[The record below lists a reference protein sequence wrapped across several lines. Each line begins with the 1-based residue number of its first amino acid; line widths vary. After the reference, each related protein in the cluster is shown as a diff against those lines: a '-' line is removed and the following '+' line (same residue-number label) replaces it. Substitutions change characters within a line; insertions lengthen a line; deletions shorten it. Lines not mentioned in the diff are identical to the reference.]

1 MNVSV
6 IQRFKASLIDYLLI
20 AGYLLSLMVLTVFIF
35 PSLQSFFQGSL
46 EVAQFTGFLMV
57 TLPVTIYFAAFDS
70 LGKGQTFGK
79 RKMKIRVVTL
89 DGQKPGLLRS
99 AIRNLLKFV
108 PWELSHFLVY
118 RLMVLGND
126 PVPAFYMVVGG
137 FVYVLM
143 FSYLTTA
150 IFSKRKQTLYD
161 WFVKTQVVKSSS

>member
-6 IQRFKASLIDYLLI
+6 IQRFKAFLIDYLLI
-20 AGYLLSLMVLTVFIF
+20 AGYLLSLMVLTVFIS
-35 PSLQSFFQGSL
+35 PSIQSFFQGSL
-46 EVAQFTGFLMV
+46 VIAQFTGFLMV

-89 DGQKPGLLRS
+89 DGQKPDLLRS

-108 PWELSHFLVY
+108 PWELSHFLIY

-126 PVPAFYMVVGG
+126 PVPVFYMGVGG

-143 FSYLTTA
+143 FVYLTTA
-150 IFSKRKQTLYD
+150 IFSNRKQTLYD
-161 WFVKTQVVKSSS
+161 WVVKTQVVKSSS